1 MEYSPSSTIETI
13 EEDKDVYLYELNNL
27 NNFNPLPPP
36 PILDPYNYNG
46 NNHGHS
52 IHSGINGG
60 LNHNNHN
67 SLNPSNHIHPQI
79 GYSNSPISNRQNS
92 IQSSNSYPIDNDSQ
106 NNPSIF
112 SNSNNSYNSIHDVD
126 NSIYN
131 LDYELGSFESIDSSI
146 NTPNHSFNN
155 SFNSYSN
162 HYNPNYFE
170 YHNSNHVDSFDKE
183 KFLSRNLSTTFSD
196 VSPLNKYQE
205 FTIESTPIHNNV
217 NYSNINNTP
226 KLPQLTTFH
235 HHPSL
240 PNLQLVNGEYDK
252 GSQPSTP
259 DSPIKTPVD
268 FQLRRKKKSFNQI
281 NSPFNSPNL
290 GISINGLGVSVE
302 TESPI
307 STPAKKYTRRRLLP
321 RSKNGCWICRIK
333 HLKCD
338 EIKPHCTS
346 CVKYGINCDY
356 SPDKPN
362 YVVDKNLRNKK
373 LIEITQIRKN
383 NQKLRPKKSK
393 KRLDD

>member
-13 EEDKDVYLYELNNL
+13 EEDKDVYLYELNNM

-36 PILDPYNYNG
+36 PILDPYNY
-46 NNHGHS
+46 
-52 IHSGINGG
+52 GG
-60 LNHNNHN
+60 
-67 SLNPSNHIHPQI
+67 NHIHIQ
-79 GYSNSPISNRQNS
+79 GYSNSPNSNRQNS
-92 IQSSNSYPIDNDSQ
+92 IQSSNSYHIDNESQ

-112 SNSNNSYNSIHDVD
+112 SNSNNSSYSIQEID

-146 NTPNHSFNN
+146 NTPNHSFN
-155 SFNSYSN
+155 Y
-162 HYNPNYFE
+162 YNNGNYFD
-170 YHNSNHVDSFDKE
+170 YHNSNHVEPFDKE
-183 KFLSRNLSTTFSD
+183 KFLTRNLSTTFSD
-196 VSPLNKYQE
+196 ISPLNKYQE
-205 FTIESTPIHNNV
+205 FPIESTPVH
-217 NYSNINNTP
+217 YSNTP

-240 PNLQLVNGEYDK
+240 PNLQLVNGDYDK

-268 FQLRRKKKSFNQI
+268 FQLRRKKKSFA
-281 NSPFNSPNL
+281 SPFNSPNL

-302 TESPI
+302 DSPI

-338 EIKPHCTS
+338 EVKPSCTS

-393 KRLDD
+393 KRLDE